1 MLIQAATNT
10 VYAQTWKELNIQ
22 IAEYNKSGNKIK
34 AIEFAEKAK
43 KQAEKEFGTSHKNYA
58 TSCNNLAFLY
68 EATGNHIKAE
78 PLYIEAKKITEK
90 ITGKDNSQFA
100 TICNNLANLYKAS
113 GNYSKA
119 EPLYIEARKIIKKIH
134 GKEHSKY
141 TTITNNLINLYK
153 ITKNYSKA
161 EPLLIEVKT
170 IKEKMHGKEHSSYSA
185 CCYNLA
191 VLYKNTGYYSKAEQL
206 YIEAKNIDEK
216 NYGKEHK
223 YYIKSCNSLA
233 VLYLITGNYSK
244 AEPLLIE
251 VKTTRE
257 KVLGKDHPDYATSC
271 NNLAAFYKNTGN
283 YSKAEQLLI
292 EAKTIIEKVYGKE
305 HSKHALNCNNLA
317 ALYNDIGNYF
327 KAEQLYNEAKNIY
340 EKTLKKEN
348 PDYAQCCNNLAVL
361 YVIFADSAKTDKER
375 ADKYSKA
382 EQLFIKAKAIREKV
396 FGKEHPVYVQSCNS
410 LAGLYENI
418 CSSAKTDKEKVDNY
432 SKAEQLY
439 IEAKTIRENILG
451 TENLDYATSCSGLAM
466 LYNVME
472 SYQEA
477 EPLLIET
484 KKIREK
490 FLGKEHPD
498 YIISCNNLAV
508 LYKNMGNSV
517 KTDEERANNYSKA
530 ELFYIETKEI
540 RERVLGKEHPDYVE
554 TCFSLS
560 ELYYVMNNFRKAELL
575 LIETKEIREK
585 IFGKEHP
592 GYAESCSGLA
602 RLYYETGNYRK
613 AEPFFIEVKKIREK
627 NLGKKH
633 PDYAKSC
640 INLAELYHIKDNLR
654 KAEHLYI
661 EAKKIIETVHGKEHH
676 SYAANINNLA
686 ALYEKTGNY
695 SKAEMLFIEAKEIR
709 EKVLEKDHPDYAGSY
724 NNLAGFYYKTG
735 NFKKAES
742 LLIES
747 KDIIEKNIGKNHPN
761 YAVSCNNLGEYYKTT
776 GDYKKAEP
784 LLIESKNITEK
795 NLGKN
800 HPKYARSCNNL
811 GGIYYAAGKYKKTEL
826 LFIEA
831 KDILE
836 KVYGKNHT
844 DYAFSCNNLAE
855 LYRITGNYQKAEPL
869 FVEAK
874 NIIGKKLG
882 KKHPNYAGSC
892 NNLAL
897 LYYGMDNSASTE
909 KERTNAYRKA
919 ELLYIEANGIM
930 NFLITESAEF
940 MSEKER
946 EEYLTKKINNS
957 FDFYY
962 SFFLTKQK
970 ENIKLAGII
979 YNNALNI
986 KGQLLKSATAVR
998 KLVLQSGDTAL
1009 INTYNR
1015 MNSYGEILAQQ
1026 YTLPT
1031 ANRRLDIKE
1040 LEEKVNVLEKE
1051 LIRNSQNF
1059 AKGSNFGKVDWQK
1072 IQKSLKENETAIEF
1086 IHFNYRKD
1094 KKKTDSTLY
1103 YALILRKEFKY
1114 PKAVF
1119 LFEQKQLQKIMQHP
1133 AGSSEYNYIKNLYD
1147 PKSAKA
1153 DSLYKL
1159 VWQPLEQY
1167 LNGSKNIYISP
1178 SGMLNKVS
1186 FDALP
1191 YDTARIL
1198 SDKYKIIYT
1207 TSTAE
1212 AINTTGLYQKDINST
1227 VLFGG
1232 IEYNIEPNEMEK
1244 LALKFNLT
1252 KTDLT
1257 GFENLSGIGN
1267 IDSLTRNITWNY
1279 LPGSLEETEEIQ
1291 DVLKKKNISVKFY
1304 TRKQGSEEQF
1314 KALEN
1319 DAPSILHIS
1328 THGFY
1333 FSDDEKSNEYRNM
1346 IDKDIKFAH
1355 SDNPLLRSGFLLA
1368 GGNTAFQGGE
1378 ISEGV
1383 EDGVLTA
1390 AEISRLNF
1398 FKTKLVV
1405 LSACQ
1410 TGLGDV
1416 KGSEGVYGLQRSF
1429 KMAGVDYLL
1438 FSLWSVPD
1446 ETTKELMSKFYENWF
1461 SGMEIRDA
1469 FKKAQNHLKTKY
1481 AGVPGAAFAWAAF
1494 VLMK

>member
-1 MLIQAATNT
+1 MFLAPVSIKTNTMNKKAVFFTVLIFSLLILAATNIAK
-10 VYAQTWKELNIQ
+10 AQTWKELNIQ
-22 IAEYNKSGNKIK
+22 IAEYNKSGDNIK
-34 AIEFAEKAK
+34 AIEFAEKSK

-90 ITGKDNSQFA
+90 IIGKDNSQFA
-100 TICNNLANLYKAS
+100 
-113 GNYSKA
+113 
-119 EPLYIEARKIIKKIH
+119 
-134 GKEHSKY
+134 
-141 TTITNNLINLYK
+141 TITNNLINLYK

-161 EPLLIEVKT
+161 EPLLIEIKT
-170 IKEKMHGKEHSSYSA
+170 IKEKMYGKEHTSYA
-185 CCYNLA
+185 VGCYNLA
-191 VLYKNTGYYSKAEQL
+191 VLYKNMGYYSKAEQL

-216 NYGKEHK
+216 NYGKDHK
-223 YYIKSCNSLA
+223 YYIQSCNSLA
-233 VLYLITGNYSK
+233 LLYLKTNNFPK
-244 AEPLLIE
+244 AGPLLTEI
-251 VKTTRE
+251 KTTRE
-257 KVLGKDHPDYATSC
+257 KVLGKEHPDYATSC
-271 NNLAAFYKNTGN
+271 NNLAAFYKNAGN

-292 EAKTIIEKVYGKE
+292 EAKIIIEKVHGKE
-305 HSKHALNCNNLA
+305 HHEHALSCNNLGT
-317 ALYNDIGNYF
+317 LYSDMGNYF

-340 EKTLKKEN
+340 ENALKKEHPN
-348 PDYAQCCNNLAVL
+348 YAQCCINLAVL
-361 YVIFADSAKTDKER
+361 YEITADSAKTDKER

-418 CSSAKTDKEKVDNY
+418 CSSAKTEKERGDNY

-439 IEAKTIRENILG
+439 IEAKTIKENVLG
-451 TENLDYATSCSGLAM
+451 TENLDYATSCSGLAV
-466 LYNVME
+466 LYNVMKN
-472 SYQEA
+472 YQKA

-484 KKIREK
+484 KIIREK
-490 FLGKEHPD
+490 LLGKEHPD

-517 KTDEERANNYSKA
+517 KTDEERANYYSKA

-585 IFGKEHP
+585 VLGKEHP
-592 GYAESCSGLA
+592 DYVESCSGLA
-602 RLYYETGNYRK
+602 KLYYDTGNYRK
-613 AEPFFIEVKKIREK
+613 AELLLIETKKIREK
-627 NLGKKH
+627 KLGKKH

-640 INLAELYHIKDNLR
+640 INLAELYRITDNLS
-654 KAEHLYI
+654 KAECLFI

-686 ALYEKTGNY
+686 ALYGRTGNY
-695 SKAEMLFIEAKEIR
+695 SKAEQLFIEAKEIR
-709 EKVLEKDHPDYAGSY
+709 EKVLGKDHPDYAGSY

-747 KDIIEKNIGKNHPN
+747 KDIIEKNIGKTHPN
-761 YAVSCNNLGEYYKTT
+761 YAVSCNNLGEYYNTT

-784 LLIESKNITEK
+784 LLIESKDITEK
-795 NLGKN
+795 ILGKN
-800 HPKYARSCNNL
+800 HPKYARSCTNL
-811 GGIYYAAGKYKKTEL
+811 GAIYYAVGKYKKTEP

-836 KVYGKNHT
+836 KAYGKSHT
-844 DYAFSCNNLAE
+844 DYAVSCNNLAE
-855 LYRITGNYQKAEPL
+855 LYRVTGNYQKAEPL

-874 NIIGKKLG
+874 DIIEKKLG

-897 LYYGMDNSASTE
+897 LYYGMGNSAATE
-909 KERTNAYRKA
+909 KKRTYAYRKA

-946 EEYLTKKINNS
+946 EEYLTKKINLS

-970 ENIKLAGII
+970 ENVKLAGII

-1015 MNSYGEILAQQ
+1015 MNSYGEILTQQ
-1026 YTLPT
+1026 YTLPI

-1040 LEEKVNVLEKE
+1040 LEEKVNILEKE
-1051 LIRNSQNF
+1051 LTRYAADFPSLQDQKSQ
-1059 AKGSNFGKVDWQK
+1059 KWQN
-1072 IQKSLKENETAIEF
+1072 IQKSLKNDEAAIEF

-1103 YALILRKEFKY
+1103 YALILRKNYKY
-1114 PKAVF
+1114 PKAAF
-1119 LFEQKQLQKIMQHP
+1119 LFEKKQLKEIMKRSVN
-1133 AGSSEYNYIKNLYD
+1133 ANEYNYIKNLYD

-1159 VWQPLEQY
+1159 VWQPLEQF
-1167 LNGSKNIYISP
+1167 LKDTKNVYISP

-1191 YDTARIL
+1191 YDTANIL

-1212 AINTTGLYQKDINST
+1212 AINKTGLYQKNINST

-1232 IEYNIEPNEMEK
+1232 IEYNIKPNEMEK

-1252 KTDLT
+1252 ETYPAS
-1257 GFENLSGIGN
+1257 FENLSGIRN
-1267 IDSLTRNITWNY
+1267 IDKLTRNITWNY

-1291 DVLKKKNISVKFY
+1291 DVLKKKNINVIFY
-1304 TRKQGSEEQF
+1304 TGKQGSEEQF

-1319 DAPSILHIS
+1319 DAPSILHVS

-1333 FSDDEKSNEYRNM
+1333 FGDDEKSNEYRNM

-1355 SDNPLLRSGFLLA
+1355 SDNPLLRSGFILA

-1429 KMAGVDYLL
+1429 KMAGTDYLL

-1481 AGVPGAAFAWAAF
+1481 AEVPGAAFAWAAF